1 MKKNEGI
8 TIIAEC
14 ESSKGELLTLN
25 TPKNKENRPVTQE
38 QIKFQLVNQQFFK
51 MTGFDNEENNW
62 EKPIFQITKEL
73 TDGQELTDKSTDSI
87 EIFD

>member
-1 MKKNEGI
+1 
-8 TIIAEC
+8 
-14 ESSKGELLTLN
+14 
-25 TPKNKENRPVTQE
+25 
-38 QIKFQLVNQQFFK
+38 